1 MPENNELRDSLDLM
15 TNLKRQAKELVEHSE
30 EWEDVMVII
39 NDLENKI
46 KKTSKEINDDATKL
60 KNLQTEVSNVLGDI
74 NRHYEARSKGIK
86 VDSQELLDLYGKLN
100 QKLLDRDVLSS
111 KIAKKDE
118 AMNHAVEVL
127 NRLGLGNTVKLSK
140 EFIETWQ
147 KGLKTFAVAF
157 LLVEGFKTLV
167 QLLDKV
173 DKPASDFRISMGLTR
188 DATGDI
194 EKDTRATYFQLA
206 QIGIT
211 TDKIYDSYKAIEE
224 SIGNTYV
231 TTKGLAADFATLNV
245 SLGVA
250 QATSSDFARA
260 MAMMSSSTLDAQR
273 DITLFTAKLSEAG
286 GTNLS
291 AVMGDIA
298 NASKSSYQFLTKNPV
313 ALAKA
318 AVEARR
324 MGTSISDTTKSA
336 QSLIDFSSSVRSE
349 MEASVLLGESINL
362 QKARELAYNKDI
374 AGLNK
379 EILSIAKQTNFE
391 NLDPFQQKAVADAL
405 GKSTEELG
413 KMLQADREM
422 DKIRSRADLRGQVE
436 NYDKMVS
443 ASNDLVKSLAA
454 NERYQL
460 SIKSNQAAIKAVTE
474 AWGAIWQRLLEG
486 PVNLLAKVLPKIAQ
500 GLGVINEKFG
510 ALGSGVMAVTAAIG
524 VLVGARYLGKLV
536 GWATGSIGKAITNLL
551 GGVAEGTKKFAS
563 SDVIKGAIGLLLV
576 ATSLIPLGFALKLM
590 QGVDWKTIGIMAV
603 SLGILVLAVAALG
616 AIMMSGVGT
625 VAILAGAAAL
635 LIIGAAMIPFAYAAK
650 LAAGAI
656 KSLADVDI
664 MKIAF
669 GIGMLGAAIMPLA
682 LLTPLF
688 PLIALGL
695 TAFSLALRFTA
706 GPAERMAKAAEVL
719 GEGLQMTVN
728 SLLAL
733 KGLDFSTTFKQLKDL
748 SVVLGEIGRSVDAMP
763 DIKVEKLQN
772 IMVKS
777 AEISVNQESKNTDEV
792 LKALDAI
799 RASVEML
806 RSSMERGGISANVAI
821 DSQKLDSAAA
831 RRLSFTGPL
840 AA

>member
-15 TNLKRQAKELVEHSE
+15 TNLKRQAKELVEHTE
-30 EWEDVMVII
+30 EWEDAMLII

-46 KKTSKEINDDATKL
+46 KKSSKEINDDATKL
-60 KNLQTEVSNVLGDI
+60 KNLQTEVSNILVDI
-74 NRHYEARSKGIK
+74 NAHYEARSKGIK
-86 VDSQELLDLYGKLN
+86 VDTQELLDLYSKLN
-100 QKLLDRDVLSS
+100 QKLIDRDNLASKLS
-111 KIAKKDE
+111 KRDE

-127 NRLGLGNTVKLSK
+127 NRIGLGNTVKLSK

-157 LLVEGFKTLV
+157 VLIEGFKVLFD
-167 QLLDKV
+167 LLDKI
-173 DKPASDFRISMGLTR
+173 DKPAADFRIAMGLTR
-188 DATGDI
+188 ESTGQI

-211 TDKIYDSYKAIEE
+211 TDKIYDSYKAIES
-224 SIGNTYV
+224 SIGNTFV

-250 QATSSDFARA
+250 QATSADFARA
-260 MAMMSSSTLDAQR
+260 MAMMSQSTLDAQR
-273 DITLFTAKLSEAG
+273 DVTLFTAKLSEAG

-291 AVMGDIA
+291 EVMGDIA
-298 NASKSSYQFLTKNPV
+298 NASKNSYQFLSRNPL

-324 MGTSISDTTKSA
+324 MGTSISDATKSA

-349 MEASVLLGESINL
+349 MEASVLLGDSINL

-422 DKIRSRADLRGQVE
+422 DKIRGRTDLRGQVQQ
-436 NYDKMVS
+436 YDEMVS

-460 SIKSNQAAIKAVTE
+460 SIKSNQAAIKTVTD
-474 AWGAIWQRLLEG
+474 AWASIWQRLLEG
-486 PVNLLAKVLPKIAQ
+486 PVNLMAKILPKIAA
-500 GLGVINEKFG
+500 GLGYINDKFG
-510 ALGSGVMAVTAAIG
+510 ALGSNIVAITAAVG
-524 VLVGARYLGKLV
+524 LLVGARYLGRLV
-536 GWATGSIGKAITNLL
+536 AWATGGIGKSISNLM
-551 GGVAEGTKKFAS
+551 GGLAEGTKKFGS
-563 SDVIKGAIGLLLV
+563 SDVIKGAVGLLLV
-576 ATSLIPLGFALKLM
+576 ATSLIPLAFALKLM
-590 QGVDWKTIGIMAV
+590 QGIDWKTFGIMAASMGV
-603 SLGILVLAVAALG
+603 LILAVAALG

-664 MKIAF
+664 VKIAF
-669 GIGMLGAAIMPLA
+669 GIGMLAASVMPLA
-682 LLTPLF
+682 LLAPIF
-688 PLIALGL
+688 PVIALGL

-706 GPAERMAKAAEVL
+706 GPAERMGKAAQML
-719 GEGLQMTVN
+719 GEGLQTTVS
-728 SLLAL
+728 SLMGL
-733 KGLDFSTTFKQLKDL
+733 KNLDFITTFKQLRDL
-748 SVVLGEIGRSVDAMP
+748 AVAIESVGKSIDTIP
-763 DIKVEKLQN
+763 DVKVEKLQN
-772 IMVKS
+772 IVVKS
-777 AEISVNQESKNTDEV
+777 SEMSGAQEAKNNDEI

-806 RSSMERGGISANVAI
+806 RASMEKGAISATVSI

-831 RRLSFTGPL
+831 RRLAFTGPL